1 MNCKW
6 GLQAAWVA
14 IAGLLVA
21 GCDGKAK
28 TGDGAPPPAKV
39 EKEQDVNVIQVD
51 HPEQFPLVKVAE
63 YTTTSRLNVTG
74 TVSPDISRTGPGTSL
89 ALGGVGALR
98 EG

>member
-39 EKEQDVNVIQVD
+39 EIA
-51 HPEQFPLVKVAE
+51 PSA
-63 YTTTSRLNVTG
+63 VTRR
-74 TVSPDISRTGPGTSL
+74 IL
-89 ALGGVGALR
+89 ALPRSAM
-98 EG
+98 